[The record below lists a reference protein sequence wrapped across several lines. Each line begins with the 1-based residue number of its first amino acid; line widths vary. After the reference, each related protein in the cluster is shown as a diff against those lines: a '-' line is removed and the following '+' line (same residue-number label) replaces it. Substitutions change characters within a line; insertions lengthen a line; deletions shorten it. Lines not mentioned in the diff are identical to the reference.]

1 MLKRQVDDAGKGD
14 MSSKSDSNSMSDVVA
29 TGIIIIITLIAIIT
43 IIISNSEGRTPKHKQ
58 DFENRR
64 AGRETRRVETGGPLT
79 FCSRGRKGRCTMV
92 LSRVASSWVLEF
104 GRVVV

>member
-14 MSSKSDSNSMSDVVA
+14 MSSNSNSKSMSEVAA
-29 TGIIIIITLIAIIT
+29 TGIIIITLIAIAIIT
-43 IIISNSEGRTPKHKQ
+43 VIISNSEGRTPKHKQ

-79 FCSRGRKGRCTMV
+79 FCSSGRKG
-92 LSRVASSWVLEF
+92 
-104 GRVVV
+104 VVPWFYRG